1 MRIGVFSDTHDNLTM
16 IERALRVFEKEQVE
30 VVLHLGDFVAP
41 FALRRIL
48 GGLKVPLYGVF
59 GNNDGEKIL
68 LKGILGDHL
77 RDGPFLLKLG
87 DYKVLLLHEF
97 QQDLIEVFSTSS
109 LRAVF
114 FGHTHQV
121 FLERRNG
128 VLFFNPGECC
138 GYLTGKGTLGICD
151 LDKLEA
157 KVIEL

>member
-68 LKGILGDHL
+68 LKGILGDYL

>member
-151 LDKLEA
+151 LGKLEA

>member
-16 IERALRVFEKEQVE
+16 IERALRVFEKEQVK